1 MGRIGKVARRWAMIV
16 GAGILILWGWRW
28 MGQAV
33 GQLFLG
39 LMVALAAM
47 PIMSLLEKRMKPALA
62 ATLSMLSLSL
72 LAILSLL
79 ALAPTVVRQGRELAA
94 LLPGLYASMEN
105 VVAQGEEWLRRSGL
119 PVDSQWRGVALD
131 RLKGLLGGAVPAVMG
146 WLRQLMGNLGRWMLA
161 PVFAFYFLRDR
172 QTLCA
177 WLLSL
182 LPAERRAM
190 AVRMVREMRRE
201 TAGYLRGQLLVSAVV
216 GGVTATGLLI
226 CGVPAWLLLGL
237 LMGILELIPYVGPVL
252 GGVLAVLFALPGG
265 WGRTLWALAVV
276 VLVQQLE
283 GTMLSPQ
290 LVSETT
296 RLHPV
301 AVLLLVAL
309 GGSAAGM
316 AGILLAVP
324 ALLCLRAALRIL
336 RLAGLAET

>member
-1 MGRIGKVARRWAMIV
+1 MGRIARAARRWMLMA
-16 GAGILILWGWRW
+16 GAGLLLLWGWRW
-28 MGQAV
+28 IGQAL

-39 LMVALAAM
+39 LMVALAAL
-47 PIMSLLEKRMKPALA
+47 PIMRQLEKRMKPALA

-72 LAILSLL
+72 IAILSLL
-79 ALAPTVVRQGRELAA
+79 ALAPPMVRQGRELAA
-94 LLPGLYASMEN
+94 LLPGLYSAMEGM
-105 VVAQGEEWLRRSGL
+105 VAQGEGWLRQNGL
-119 PVDSQWRGVALD
+119 PVDSQWRGVALE
-131 RLKGLLGGAVPAVMG
+131 RLKGLLGGAVPAVMA
-146 WLRQLMGNLGRWMLA
+146 WAQQLMGSLGRWMLA

-172 QTLCA
+172 RRLCQ

-182 LPAERRAM
+182 LPANRRAM

-216 GGVTATGLLI
+216 GMLTALGLLI
-226 CGVPAWLLLGL
+226 CGVPAWLLLGI
-237 LMGILELIPYVGPVL
+237 LMGVLELIPYVGPVL
-252 GGVLAVLFALPGG
+252 GGTLAVLFALPGG
-265 WGRTLWALAVV
+265 WSRTLWALAVV

-336 RLAGLAET
+336 RLAALTET

>member
-1 MGRIGKVARRWAMIV
+1 MA
-16 GAGILILWGWRW
+16 GAGLMLLWGWRW
-28 MGQAV
+28 IGQAL

-39 LMVALAAM
+39 LMVALAAL
-47 PIMSLLEKRMKPALA
+47 PIMRLLEKRMKPALA

-72 LAILSLL
+72 MLILSLL
-79 ALAPTVVRQGRELAA
+79 ALAPPVVRQGRELAA
-94 LLPGLYASMEN
+94 LLPGLYSAMEGMI
-105 VVAQGEEWLRRSGL
+105 AQGEGWLRQNGL
-119 PVDSQWRGVALD
+119 PVDFQWRGVALE
-131 RLKGLLGGAVPAVMG
+131 RLKGLLGGAVPAIMA
-146 WLRQLMGNLGRWMLA
+146 WAQQLMGSLGRWMLA

-172 QTLCA
+172 RRLCQ

-182 LPAERRAM
+182 LPANRRAM

-216 GGVTATGLLI
+216 GMLTALGLLI

-237 LMGILELIPYVGPVL
+237 LMGVLELIPYVGPVL
-252 GGVLAVLFALPGG
+252 GGMLAVLFALPGG
-265 WGRTLWALAVV
+265 WSRTLWALAVV
-276 VLVQQLE
+276 VVVQQLE

-324 ALLCLRAALRIL
+324 SLLCLRAALRIL
-336 RLAGLAET
+336 RLAALTET